1 MTTTEARNPEV
12 RTTAGAVRGRP
23 EDGLT
28 VFRGIP
34 FAAPPVGEAR
44 FQAPRPAKAWDGT
57 RDAYAF
63 GPPPP
68 QDAGGLGEGVGPKVP
83 LGDDWLT
90 VNVWTPD
97 PDPAAHRPVMVWIYG
112 GAYKLGHTGSPGYDA
127 HRIARDGDVVVVT
140 LNYRVGIEGFTLIE
154 GAPANRGLLDQVAAL
169 EWVRDNITAFGGDPG
184 QVTVFGESA
193 GAGSVASLLAMPAAS
208 GLFRR
213 AIAQSVPGT
222 YFSEA
227 LARDI
232 ATAIAAEAGLRPT
245 AADLSAIDPRRLT
258 SAGAAVAEKMLQYV
272 DKWGQAAPTV
282 TPFSPVVDGE
292 VLPVTPWAALK
303 AGAARDVELV
313 VGHNRDEFRLF
324 LAMGRQL
331 GKITEEQARGA
342 LRMFAPGAP
351 EAGGAGGAGG
361 DSGAAGESGAAGAAG
376 GSGEDRYRAAFP
388 DASPGELFE
397 RVQTDWLFGMPS
409 LHLAEAQLAGGGRAH
424 VYELT
429 WPAPAMSGAMGA
441 CHGLDIPL
449 LFGTF
454 GADLGLLLFAGEVTP
469 EAEALSARFRQSWTA
484 FARTGDPGWPAYDT
498 EARLVQVLDA
508 QPQVR
513 AYPEESRR
521 LWEGY
526 EFAALPLLG

>member
-1 MTTTEARNPEV
+1 MTTAEPRDPRTDLAAPPVV
-12 RTTAGAVRGRP
+12 RTRAGAVRGRR
-23 EDGLT
+23 EGGLT

-44 FQAPRPAKAWDGT
+44 FQAPRPAPAWDGI

-68 QDAGGLGEGVGPKVP
+68 QEAAFLGRGDAQDVAR
-83 LGDDWLT
+83 GDDWLT

-112 GAYKLGHTGSPGYDA
+112 GAYKLGHAGSPGYDA
-127 HRIARDGDVVVVT
+127 RHIAHDGDVVVVS
-140 LNYRVGIEGFTLIE
+140 LNYRVGIEGFAHLD

-193 GAGSVASLLAMPAAS
+193 GAGSVAAMLAMPRAS

-213 AIAQSVPGT
+213 VIAQSVPGT
-222 YFSEA
+222 YFSDA

-245 AADLSAIDPRRLT
+245 VADLSTVGPRELP
-258 SAGAAVAEKMLQYV
+258 SAGEALGAKMLQYV
-272 DKWGQAAPTV
+272 GRWGQAAPTM

-292 VLPVTPWAALK
+292 VLPVTPWQALA
-303 AGAARDVELV
+303 AGAGRDVELV

-324 LAMGRQL
+324 LAMGGQL
-331 GKITEEQARGA
+331 GNITEEQARWA
-342 LRMFAPGAP
+342 LRLFAPG
-351 EAGGAGGAGG
+351 EAG
-361 DSGAAGESGAAGAAG
+361 
-376 GSGEDRYRAAFP
+376 EDGYRAAFP

-397 RVQTDWLFGMPS
+397 RVQTDWLFSMPS
-409 LHLAEAQLAGGGRAH
+409 HHLAEAQITGGGRAH

-429 WPAPAMSGAMGA
+429 WPAPGSGGALGA
-441 CHGLDIPL
+441 CHALDIPL

-454 GADLGLLLFAGEVTP
+454 AADVGLMLFPGGEVPP
-469 EAEALSARFRQSWTA
+469 EAEALSARFRASWTA
-484 FARTGDPGWPAYDT
+484 FARTGDPGWPAYGT
-498 EARLVQVLDA
+498 RERLVQVLDA
-508 QPQVR
+508 EPQVR
-513 AYPEESRR
+513 AYPEEASRR
-521 LWEGY
+521 MWEGH
-526 EFAALPLLG
+526 EFAPMPLLT

>member
-1 MTTTEARNPEV
+1 MTTTDARPSAADATEPVV
-12 RTTAGAVRGRP
+12 RTHAGAVRGRR

-34 FAAPPVGEAR
+34 FAQPPVGYAR
-44 FQAPRPAKAWDGT
+44 FMAPRPVRSWDGV

-68 QDAGGLGEGVGPKVP
+68 QDIGIVGRTGA
-83 LGDDWLT
+83 LEASDGDDWLT

-97 PDPAAHRPVMVWIYG
+97 PDPAARRPVMVWIYG
-112 GAYKLGHTGSPGYDA
+112 GAYKLGHAGSPGYDA
-127 HRIARDGDVVVVT
+127 QRIARDGDLVVVS
-140 LNYRVGIEGFTLIE
+140 LNYRVGMEGFAHIE

-169 EWVRDNITAFGGDPG
+169 EWVRDNIAAFGGDPG

-193 GAGSVASLLAMPAAS
+193 GAGSVASLLSMPGTA

-222 YFSEA
+222 FFSAE

-232 ATAIAAEAGLRPT
+232 GTALAAEVGLRPT
-245 AADLSAIDPRRLT
+245 VADLSTVDPRRLT
-258 SAGAAVAEKMLQYV
+258 SAGEALGPKMAQYV
-272 DKWGQAAPTV
+272 DRWGQAAPTA

-292 VLPVTPWAALK
+292 VLPTTPWQALS
-303 AGAARDVELV
+303 AGAARDIDLI

-324 LAMGRQL
+324 LAMGGRL
-331 GKITEEQARGA
+331 GRTTEEQATAA
-342 LRMFAPGAP
+342 LRLYAPGP
-351 EAGGAGGAGG
+351 GGETA
-361 DSGAAGESGAAGAAG
+361 
-376 GSGEDRYRAAFP
+376 YRAAFP
-388 DASPGELFE
+388 DASPSELYE
-397 RVQTDWLFGMPS
+397 RVQTDWLFTMPS
-409 LHLAEAQLAGGGRAH
+409 LHLAQAQVAGGGRAH

-429 WPAPAMSGAMGA
+429 WSAPAHNGALGA

-449 LFGTF
+449 LFGTYQ
-454 GADLGLLLFAGEVTP
+454 ADLGVLLFAGVESSA
-469 EAEALSARFRQSWTA
+469 EAEALSSRFRASWTG
-484 FARTGDPGWPAYDT
+484 FARTGDPGWDTYDG
-498 EARLVQVLDA
+498 ERRLVQVFDA
-508 QPQVR
+508 EPVVG
-513 AYPEESRR
+513 AYPEEASRR